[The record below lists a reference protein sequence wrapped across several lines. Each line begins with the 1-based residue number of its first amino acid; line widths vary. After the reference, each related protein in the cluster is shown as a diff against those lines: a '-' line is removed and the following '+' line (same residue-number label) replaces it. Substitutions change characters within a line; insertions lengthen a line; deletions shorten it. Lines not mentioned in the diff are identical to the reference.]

1 MIIQIQNW
9 QWLIA
14 NFEKKKSRPTKHKKV
29 DLNCS
34 NFYETFYITDSNIE
48 SESEDSDDITITD
61 TSTDN
66 NLRPG
71 YTHRIYQ
78 WNYNL
83 EKVNKT
89 KNKITENVNRGN
101 GIPVI
106 NVKQRP
112 QPQNY
117 NNFSQ

>member
-1 MIIQIQNW
+1 MKLLHQQNKNLIRENASKNTITKILAEKHTFDYLIIQIQNW
-9 QWLIA
+9 QYLKNLKRLIA
-14 NFEKKKSRPTKHKKV
+14 NFEKKKSRPRKHKKV

-48 SESEDSDDITITD
+48 SVSEDSDDITITD

-78 WNYNL
+78 
-83 EKVNKT
+83 
-89 KNKITENVNRGN
+89 
-101 GIPVI
+101 
-106 NVKQRP
+106 
-112 QPQNY
+112 
-117 NNFSQ
+117 